1 MEAYKLLTRNVAGR
15 NGVVTYPAGRV
26 NAVELRKVKNTWPGR
41 RRELWAT
48 YLPRPAYVTD
58 GREILLPRKARAA
71 RWWLPL
77 PWKGKRNKGAPR
89 TSGG

>member
-58 GREILLPRKARAA
+58 GREILRGGGCHGKGNATKAH
-71 RWWLPL
+71 
-77 PWKGKRNKGAPR
+77 R